1 MKGFLTLCS
10 AVLALLKVVCI
21 PAEAQDAEMTD
32 TLARAVISS
41 SRPAIAS
48 TGLKRFDGGELLGG
62 AAILGSPDVVKFL
75 QNLPGVASGMEL
87 MSGLY
92 VRGGD
97 GTYGRFAHLVVEHDG
112 VACMRYAEEC
122 FRSVRIFFP
131 IYGLNGYESYSFRV
145 QQGGYGFHRY
155 VFQADFLYI

>member
-62 AAILGSPDVVKFL
+62 AAILGSPDVDYRRKSAAIARREAAFIEDQRFDHVS
-75 QNLPGVASGMEL
+75 VE
-87 MSGLY
+87 
-92 VRGGD
+92 RGED
-97 GTYGRFAHLVVEHDG
+97 S
-112 VACMRYAEEC
+112 CKM
-122 FRSVRIFFP
+122 
-131 IYGLNGYESYSFRV
+131 
-145 QQGGYGFHRY
+145 
-155 VFQADFLYI
+155 

>member
-62 AAILGSPDVVKFL
+62 
-75 QNLPGVASGMEL
+75 VAVSG
-87 MSGLY
+87 
-92 VRGGD
+92 R
-97 GTYGRFAHLVVEHDG
+97 RP
-112 VACMRYAEEC
+112 AEDEALAL
-122 FRSVRIFFP
+122 RIAERLIP
-131 IYGLNGYESYSFRV
+131 
-145 QQGGYGFHRY
+145 
-155 VFQADFLYI
+155 